1 MIYTLAAWQICAKV
15 AEEPFVAEIDDN
27 DEKEAE
33 EMAIDLWY

>member
-1 MIYTLAAWQICAKV
+1 V
-15 AEEPFVAEIDDN
+15 EEPFVVEIDDN

>member
-1 MIYTLAAWQICAKV
+1 V
-15 AEEPFVAEIDDN
+15 EEPFEVEIDDN